1 MGTWITRVAAAT
13 LALSALTGTVVG
25 TTAAVSAGPVAQA
38 EGPKH
43 EVDPV

>member
-1 MGTWITRVAAAT
+1 VVTWISRVAAAT

-25 TTAAVSAGPVAQA
+25 VVSAVSSGPVAQA

-43 EVDPV
+43 EVEPA